1 MPEMSG
7 TRSFEPVAASSGSSG
22 VTVGYSGVA
31 ARIARVHQFGERD
44 QVAPG
49 IFTDYPVRELLGIS
63 QADERL
69 IYNTVLG
76 RIAEAVR

>member
-1 MPEMSG
+1 M
-7 TRSFEPVAASSGSSG
+7 
-22 VTVGYSGVA
+22 
-31 ARIARVHQFGERD
+31 
-44 QVAPG
+44 
-49 IFTDYPVRELLGIS
+49 S

>member
-1 MPEMSG
+1 M
-7 TRSFEPVAASSGSSG
+7 VI
-22 VTVGYSGVA
+22 VG
-31 ARIARVHQFGERD
+31 
-44 QVAPG
+44 
-49 IFTDYPVRELLGIS
+49 YPVRELLGIS

>member
-1 MPEMSG
+1 MK
-7 TRSFEPVAASSGSSG
+7 RAQN
-22 VTVGYSGVA
+22 
-31 ARIARVHQFGERD
+31 RQKRD
-44 QVAPG
+44 LK
-49 IFTDYPVRELLGIS
+49 ILYPVRELLGIS

>member
-1 MPEMSG
+1 
-7 TRSFEPVAASSGSSG
+7 
-22 VTVGYSGVA
+22 
-31 ARIARVHQFGERD
+31 
-44 QVAPG
+44 
-49 IFTDYPVRELLGIS
+49 IS

>member
-1 MPEMSG
+1 
-7 TRSFEPVAASSGSSG
+7 
-22 VTVGYSGVA
+22 
-31 ARIARVHQFGERD
+31 RD

-49 IFTDYPVRELLGIS
+49 IFTDYPVRELWGIS

>member
-1 MPEMSG
+1 
-7 TRSFEPVAASSGSSG
+7 
-22 VTVGYSGVA
+22 
-31 ARIARVHQFGERD
+31 
-44 QVAPG
+44 
-49 IFTDYPVRELLGIS
+49 S

>member
-1 MPEMSG
+1 
-7 TRSFEPVAASSGSSG
+7 
-22 VTVGYSGVA
+22 
-31 ARIARVHQFGERD
+31 
-44 QVAPG
+44 
-49 IFTDYPVRELLGIS
+49 GIS

>member
-1 MPEMSG
+1 
-7 TRSFEPVAASSGSSG
+7 
-22 VTVGYSGVA
+22 
-31 ARIARVHQFGERD
+31 
-44 QVAPG
+44 G
-49 IFTDYPVRELLGIS
+49 IC